1 MLKYI
6 ALGTD
11 CKEYFNYDGKPL
23 PIRPLSTYELDQ
35 AFLKAVEGVSPLIF
49 NTIIK
54 MKLDV
59 LDENYFID
67 LDKNN
72 YKEFVKYYNESD
84 YWIVYSAIKDFQ
96 DESFSLPDFDCEYEQ
111 DYDDWNPEKPK
122 GYYLVRKMKYIHQ
135 LSKDIMSM
143 SSRPAEEM
151 VEVLTNSDGKILA
164 SMVHKFHQPLASQA
178 WKLTPLQVSF
188 IFYSR
193 PNAPQIL
200 KSVDELPG
208 FKRGTIQE
216 ITEQMKG
223 WGLID
228 G

>member
-23 PIRPLSTYELDQ
+23 PIRPLSSYELDQ

-49 NTIIK
+49 ESVIKLKIGIITDDK
-54 MKLDV
+54 DIKI
-59 LDENYFID
+59 NKNSYID
-67 LDKNN
+67 FL
-72 YKEFVKYYNESD
+72 KYYNQID
-84 YWIVYSAIKDFQ
+84 YWIVYYAMKDFQ
-96 DESFSLPDFDCEYEQ
+96 DEDFSMPDYASEFKDEFE
-111 DYDDWNPEKPK
+111 DWKPRTQK
-122 GYYLVRKMKYIHQ
+122 GFYIVRKMKYVHQ
-135 LSKDIMSM
+135 ISKDIMSM
-143 SSRPAEEM
+143 TAQPAEKM
-151 VEVLTNSDGKILA
+151 VEILTNSRGKVLA
-164 SMVHKFHQPLASQA
+164 TMVHKFHQPLVSEA
-178 WKLTPLQVSF
+178 WKLTPLQTSF

-208 FKRGTIQE
+208 IKRGSIEE
-216 ITEQMKG
+216 ITEQMKS
-223 WGLID
+223 WGLIN